1 MNNQELTQLNQ
12 IYNTLLMVSTKGQD
26 TVLMGQCIYA
36 MEQLVNIV
44 NQRLQKEAKEASD
57 ESSEEK
63 K

>member
-36 MEQLVNIV
+36 MEQLVNTV
-44 NQRLQKEAKEASD
+44 NQRLQEEAKEASD

>member
-1 MNNQELTQLNQ
+1 
-12 IYNTLLMVSTKGQD
+12 MVSTKGQD

-36 MEQLVNIV
+36 MEQLVNTV
-44 NQRLQKEAKEASD
+44 NQRLQEEAKEASD